1 MTNKTDSKL
10 PLMLRQLNLT
20 GMKDLWNDLSEQ
32 VDQAGWGSA
41 KFLELLCE
49 HELQG
54 RESRRFARHFREA
67 NLPKGKTISTY
78 DFGHASA
85 LNKTQICTMATG
97 GSWIKNGDNLLV
109 FGPSGVGKTHLVSAI
124 GAQLIEN
131 GYRVMFTSTTGLLQK
146 LQAAKQSFSLP
157 SALEKLD
164 KYDALILDDLG
175 YAEKDRDETSVLF
188 ELISDRY
195 ERKSMII
202 TCNQP
207 FSEWNTIFKD
217 KTMAVA
223 AIDRLVHHATILQM
237 NDIDSYRRTSA
248 LSRASKT
255 RLVKNKH
262 NEGEQP

>member
-1 MTNKTDSKL
+1 MNNVSDSKL

-20 GMKDLWNDLSEQ
+20 GMKDLWKDLSEQ
-32 VDQAGWGSA
+32 ADQAGWGSS
-41 KFLELLCE
+41 KFLEVLCE
-49 HELQG
+49 YELQG
-54 RESRRFARHFREA
+54 RESRRFARHFKEA
-67 NLPKGKTISTY
+67 NLPKGKTFSTY
-78 DFGHASA
+78 DFSHAPA

-97 GSWIKNGDNLLV
+97 GAWLKNGDNLLV
-109 FGPSGVGKTHLVSAI
+109 FGPSGVGKSHLVSAI

-202 TCNQP
+202 TCNQS
-207 FSEWNTIFKD
+207 FSEWDTIFKD

-237 NDIDSYRRTSA
+237 NSESYRRASA
-248 LSRASKT
+248 LSRSAKT
-255 RLVKNKH
+255 SLIKKIS
-262 NEGEQP
+262 

>member
-1 MTNKTDSKL
+1 MSNTTDSKL
-10 PLMLRQLNLT
+10 PLMLRKLNLT
-20 GMKDLWNDLSEQ
+20 GMKDLWKDLSEQ
-32 VDQAGWGSA
+32 ADQVGWGSA
-41 KFLELLCE
+41 KFLEILCE

-54 RESRRFARHFREA
+54 RESRRFARHFKEA
-67 NLPKGKTISTY
+67 NLPKGKILSTY
-78 DFGHASA
+78 DFNHAPT
-85 LNKTQICTMATG
+85 LNKTQICTMAAG
-97 GSWIKNGDNLLV
+97 GSWLKNGDNLLV

-164 KYDALILDDLG
+164 KYDVLILDDLG

-195 ERKSMII
+195 ERKSMVI

-207 FSEWNTIFKD
+207 FSEWNAIFKD

-223 AIDRLVHHATILQM
+223 AIDRLVHHSTILQM
-237 NDIDSYRRTSA
+237 NYVSYRRASA
-248 LSRASKT
+248 LNRAGKT
-255 RLVKNKH
+255 EAAKNKR
-262 NEGEQP
+262 NEGE